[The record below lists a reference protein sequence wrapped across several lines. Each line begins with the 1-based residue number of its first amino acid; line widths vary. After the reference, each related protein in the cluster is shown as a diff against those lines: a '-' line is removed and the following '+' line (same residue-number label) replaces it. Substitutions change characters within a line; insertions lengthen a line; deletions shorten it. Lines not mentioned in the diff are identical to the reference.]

1 MDFITEHIR
10 MTPDIY
16 RKLVFSVLIFFILY
30 ILKKISTALITRN
43 VKDVKSAYYRRHT
56 VFYIYAILLVIALSA
71 LWIEGLSSVTTL
83 IGLFG
88 AGLAIALSDT
98 IANIAGWVFIIWRK
112 PFDIGDRIEIG
123 KVKGDII
130 DIRLF
135 QFSMVEVGNWV
146 DADQSTG
153 RVIHVPNS
161 KVLKEDMANYQ
172 IGFDYVW
179 HEIPV
184 LITFESNWKK
194 AKEILIKIA
203 HDKAEHLSEGAE
215 QQIRRA
221 AMKYM
226 IYFKNLTPI
235 VYTTVKNS
243 GVMLTIR
250 YIVRPRSRRGAEE
263 QIWEA
268 VLDQF
273 ALHEDIKLAYPTQ
286 RFYRLGEDRLKPEQ
300 DPGF

>member
-1 MDFITEHIR
+1 MMDFITEHIR
-10 MTPDIY
+10 MTPEIY
-16 RKLVFSVLIFFILY
+16 RKLILSVLIFVILY
-30 ILKKISTALITRN
+30 IIKKIASSIVTRTAS
-43 VKDVKSAYYRRHT
+43 DVKSAYYRRHT
-56 VFYIYAILLVIALSA
+56 VLYIYGVLLVLSISA
-71 LWIEGLSSVTTL
+71 VWIEGLSSLTTL
-83 IGLFG
+83 IGLTS
-88 AGLAIALSDT
+88 AGLAIAMSDT
-98 IANIAGWVFIIWRK
+98 IANIAGWFFIIWRK

-161 KVLKEDMANYQ
+161 KVLREDMANYQ

-184 LITFESNWKK
+184 LVTFESNWKK
-194 AKEILIKIA
+194 AKEILKKIA

-215 QQIRRA
+215 QQVRRA

-226 IYFKNLTPI
+226 IYFKKLTPI
-235 VYTTVKNS
+235 VYTTVKDS

-268 VLDQF
+268 ILDEF
-273 ALHEDIKLAYPTQ
+273 ALHNDIDLAYPTR
-286 RFYRLGEDRLKPEQ
+286 RFYQLGENRISENHPE
-300 DPGF
+300 